1 MRVTRD
7 LRGEEAV
14 RLLIK
19 LLELNYIRADRV
31 RVVRSNSKSMAYARL
46 WGLSKVLQV
55 GLGTGPYYVIEL
67 IDRNFSKLDCNE
79 KVRILIHELMHIPK
93 TFSGHVRP
101 HNEVFEKELR
111 RHLRILRRLRSND
124 ELQRICE
131 LLS

>member
-14 RLLIK
+14 RLIVK
-19 LLELNYIRADRV
+19 LLRLDYIRVDRV
-31 RVVRSNSKSMAYARL
+31 KVVRSSSKSMAYARL

-67 IDRNFSKLDCNE
+67 IDRNFSRLDCSE
-79 KVRILIHELMHIPK
+79 KVRIVVHELMHVPK

-111 RHLRILRRLRSND
+111 KYLRTLRKLRNSN
-124 ELQRICE
+124 EIKRICE

>member
-14 RLLIK
+14 RLIVK
-19 LLELNYIRADRV
+19 LLKLDYIHVDRV

-46 WGLSKVLQV
+46 WGLSRVLQV

-67 IDRNFSKLDCNE
+67 IDRNFSKLECSE
-79 KVRILIHELMHIPK
+79 KVRIVVHELMHIPK

-101 HNEVFEKELR
+101 HNEAFEKELR
-111 RHLRILRRLRSND
+111 KYLRTLRKLKDSS
-124 ELQRICE
+124 EIKRICE

>member
-1 MRVTRD
+1 MRVIRD

-14 RLLIK
+14 RLIVK
-19 LLELNYIRADRV
+19 LLKLNYIHADRV

-55 GLGTGPYYVIEL
+55 GLGIGPYYVIEL
-67 IDRNFSKLDCNE
+67 IDRNFNKLDCSE
-79 KVRILIHELMHIPK
+79 KVRIVVHELMHIPK

-111 RHLRILRRLRSND
+111 KCLKTLRKLRNSN
-124 ELQRICE
+124 EIKRICE

>member
-1 MRVTRD
+1 MRITRD
-7 LRGEEAV
+7 LRSEEAV
-14 RLLIK
+14 RLIVK
-19 LLELNYIRADRV
+19 LLKLNYIRVDRV
-31 RVVRSNSKSMAYARL
+31 RVVRSNSKSTAYARL

-67 IDRNFSKLDCNE
+67 IDRNFSGLDCSE
-79 KVRILIHELMHIPK
+79 KVRVLVHELMHIPK

-111 RHLRILRRLRSND
+111 KYLRTLRKLGNSI
-124 ELQRICE
+124 EIKRICE

>member
-7 LRGEEAV
+7 LKSEKAV

-19 LLELNYIRADRV
+19 LLGLNYINPEKV

-55 GLGTGPYYVIEL
+55 GLDIKPFYVIEL
-67 IDRNFSKLDCNE
+67 IDRNFSKLDCSE
-79 KVRILIHELMHIPK
+79 KVRIVVHELMHIPK

-101 HNEVFEKELR
+101 HNEVFKKELR
-111 RHLRILRRLRSND
+111 RYLRVLRKLKND
-124 ELQRICE
+124 SELQRICK

>member
-7 LRGEEAV
+7 LRSEEAV

-19 LLELNYIRADRV
+19 LLGLNHIHPKKV

-55 GLGTGPYYVIEL
+55 GLDIKPSYVIEL
-67 IDRNFSKLDCNE
+67 IDRNFSKLDCSE
-79 KVRILIHELMHIPK
+79 KVRIVVHELMHIPK

-101 HNEVFEKELR
+101 HNEVFKKELR
-111 RHLRILRRLRSND
+111 KYLRILRKLKNSS
-124 ELQRICE
+124 EFQRICK

>member
-7 LRGEEAV
+7 LKSEKAV

-19 LLELNYIRADRV
+19 LLGLNHINPEKV

-55 GLGTGPYYVIEL
+55 GLDIKPFYVIEL
-67 IDRNFSKLDCNE
+67 IDRNFSKLDCSE
-79 KVRILIHELMHIPK
+79 KVRIVVHELMHIPK

-101 HNEVFEKELR
+101 HNEVFKKELR
-111 RHLRILRRLRSND
+111 RYLRVLRKLKND
-124 ELQRICE
+124 SELQRICK

>member
-1 MRVTRD
+1 LRVTRD
-7 LRGEEAV
+7 LKSEKAV

-19 LLELNYIRADRV
+19 LLGLNHINPEKV

-55 GLGTGPYYVIEL
+55 GLDIKPFYVIEL
-67 IDRNFSKLDCNE
+67 IDRNFSKLDCSE
-79 KVRILIHELMHIPK
+79 KVRIVVHELMHIPK

-101 HNEVFEKELR
+101 HNEVFKKELR
-111 RHLRILRRLRSND
+111 RYLRVLRKLKND
-124 ELQRICE
+124 SELQRICK

>member
-1 MRVTRD
+1 LRVTRD
-7 LRGEEAV
+7 LKSEKAV

-19 LLELNYIRADRV
+19 LLGLNYINPEKV

-55 GLGTGPYYVIEL
+55 GLDIKPFYVIEL
-67 IDRNFSKLDCNE
+67 IDRNFSKLDCSE
-79 KVRILIHELMHIPK
+79 KVRIVVHELMHIPK

-101 HNEVFEKELR
+101 HNEVFKKELR
-111 RHLRILRRLRSND
+111 RYLRVLRKLKND
-124 ELQRICE
+124 SELQRICK